1 MPIDAAQRTASR
13 TAHDGGAGLATPSL
27 AVPALSIAVCTHDRA
42 ERLVRA
48 LGSLIAQTVAPSRL
62 EILVIDNASTDA
74 TRSHVDALRARGGS
88 LRYLYEPTLGLTHA
102 RNRALHA
109 ARSPYLA
116 FLDDDEVAD
125 PGWAAQ
131 LLAAID
137 AIRPAP
143 ACIGGPIAPLW
154 EAPRPD
160 WLGDALLGYYS
171 VIDLGPELHRLD
183 PTRTPLY
190 GGNFCFARTPLIAV
204 GGFDATLGRR
214 GAHLLSNED
223 VWAQRRLA
231 RAGGTI
237 WYVPGARVRHEVPAA
252 RLTPDWVAERAWW
265 QGFSDARMR
274 RLEGGSAGRHAVGAT
289 LAWLRSL
296 GAHRELPDAERDL
309 LRRCARRHV
318 AGVLR
323 EWGRPRLGAPRS
335 RHPTSGLAE
344 VAPR

>member
-1 MPIDAAQRTASR
+1 MPFDAAQRTPSR
-13 TAHDGGAGLATPSL
+13 TGRDGGPRLATPAR
-27 AVPALSIAVCTHDRA
+27 AVPALSIAICTHDRA
-42 ERLVRA
+42 DRLVRA
-48 LGSLIAQTVAPSRL
+48 LGSLLAQTVAPSRL

-74 TRSHVDALRARGGS
+74 TRSRVDALRAQGAP
-88 LRYLYEPTLGLTHA
+88 LRCLHEPTLGLTHA

-109 ARSPYLA
+109 ARAPYLA

-137 AIRPAP
+137 TIRPAP

-171 VIDLGPELHRLD
+171 VIDLGPGLRRLD
-183 PTRTPLY
+183 PARTPLY
-190 GGNFCFARTPLIAV
+190 GGNFCFARAPLIAI
-204 GGFDATLGRR
+204 GGFDAALGRR

-237 WYVPGARVRHEVPAA
+237 WYAPGARVRHEMPAA
-252 RLTPDWVAERAWW
+252 RLTPEWVAERAWW
-265 QGFSDARMR
+265 QGFSDARMQ
-274 RLEGGSAGRHAVGAT
+274 RLEGRSAGRHAVAAT
-289 LAWLRSL
+289 LAWLRSI
-296 GAHRELPDAERDL
+296 GAHRELPDAERDV

-323 EWGRPRLGAPRS
+323 EWMRPALGAPAS
-335 RHPTSGLAE
+335 RRPAAPGAAA
-344 VAPR
+344 APR

>member
-1 MPIDAAQRTASR
+1 MPIDAAQRTPSR
-13 TAHDGGAGLATPSL
+13 AVRDRHRDLTRPAR

-42 ERLVRA
+42 DRLVRA
-48 LGSLIAQTVAPSRL
+48 LHSLFAQTLPAGRL
-62 EILVIDNASTDA
+62 EILVVDNASTDA
-74 TRSHVDALRARGGS
+74 TRARVDALRARGAP
-88 LRYLYEPTLGLTHA
+88 LRCLHEPVLGLTHA

-109 ARSPYLA
+109 ARAPYLA

-137 AIRPAP
+137 SISPAP
-143 ACIGGPIAPLW
+143 ACVGGPIAPLW

-171 VIDLGPELHRLD
+171 MLDLGPELRRLD
-183 PTRTPLY
+183 PMRTPLY
-190 GGNFCFARTPLIAV
+190 GGNFCFARAPLIAL
-204 GGFDATLGRR
+204 GGFDASLGRR

-237 WYVPGARVRHEVPAA
+237 WYAPGARVRHEMPAA
-252 RLTPDWVAERAWW
+252 RMTPDWVAERAWW
-265 QGFSDARMR
+265 QGFSDARMQ
-274 RLEGGSAGRHAVGAT
+274 RLEGRSAARHAAAAT
-289 LAWLRSL
+289 LAWLRSMRRD
-296 GAHRELPDAERDL
+296 GGCPDPEREV
-309 LRRCARRHV
+309 LRRCARGHV

-323 EWGRPRLGAPRS
+323 EWLRPGLGPTAAGS
-335 RHPTSGLAE
+335 RP
-344 VAPR
+344 